1 MKQNP
6 QSIKELKLGLA
17 LHMGEDSRFG
27 IKQVGAF
34 MLTGI
39 ASVVLYIGACLA
51 LTHWSDRVFLSN
63 AEPWLRDIY
72 MVKDAINEIPTS
84 KQRVLVF
91 GGSNN
96 LFGFNGAMIEVNAN
110 VRFIN
115 YGTHGGLPINYHI
128 DRIMRHAKRGDVLVF
143 SPTFDTYGSSA
154 PIGDYWYIHNM
165 LSWQKDYRK
174 YITLSQEL
182 KSYMA
187 NDIIKSIRWL
197 LRKGVSEEEV
207 REFIER
213 NITATNAISMA
224 THSRESQTLDSRVES
239 SDMDLEGTEIEH
251 VDFSGL
257 IFTPCQNPRYI
268 DYGYKLIDVY
278 GDFCGQSG
286 SHMLNATNDYFDGD
300 MKVSAFFVQE
310 FARLR
315 EFAQANDMRLY
326 LIYPPTMENPSFS
339 LKDPKTME
347 KIDNLAAQ
355 LANQGIE
362 IVGDFRDF
370 HFERKFFYDTGYH
383 LNTQGVQL
391 RSAAFIKLLHAL
403 GIGD

>member
-17 LHMGEDSRFG
+17 LHIGEDCGFG
-27 IKQVGAF
+27 IKQVGVFVLA
-34 MLTGI
+34 GI
-39 ASVVLYIGACLA
+39 AGVALYIGACLA

-63 AEPWLRDIY
+63 AEPWVRDIY

-96 LFGFNGAMIEVNAN
+96 LFGFNGAMIEANAN

-128 DRIMRHAKRGDVLVF
+128 DRIMQHAKRGDVLVF
-143 SPTFDTYGSSA
+143 SPTFDAYGSSA

-174 YITLSQEL
+174 YITLSQEI

-213 NITATNAISMA
+213 NITATNMA
-224 THSRESQTLDSRVES
+224 TYSGESQALDSRAES
-239 SDMDLEGTEIEH
+239 SDMD
-251 VDFSGL
+251 FSEL
-257 IFTPCQNPRYI
+257 IFMPCQNPKFI
-268 DYGYKLIDVY
+268 DYGYKSIDMY

-286 SHMLNATNDYFDGD
+286 SHMLNAKEDYLGTD

-355 LANQGIE
+355 LAAQGIE

>member
-6 QSIKELKLGLA
+6 QNIKELKLGLA
-17 LHMGEDSRFG
+17 LHVGEDCGFG
-27 IKQVGAF
+27 IKQVWVFA
-34 MLTGI
+34 LAVI
-39 ASVVLYIGACLA
+39 AGVALYIGACLA

-63 AEPWLRDIY
+63 AEPWVRDIY

-96 LFGFNGAMIEVNAN
+96 LFGFNGAMIEANAN

-128 DRIMRHAKRGDVLVF
+128 DRIMQHAKRGDVLVF
-143 SPTFDTYGSSA
+143 SPTFDAYGSSA

-213 NITATNAISMA
+213 NMA
-224 THSRESQTLDSRVES
+224 AHGRDSKALDSRAES
-239 SDMDLEGTEIEH
+239 SALEGVDFEDMDS
-251 VDFSGL
+251 SGL
-257 IFTPCQNPRYI
+257 IFTPCQNPHYI
-268 DYGYKLIDVY
+268 DYGYKSIDMY

-355 LANQGIE
+355 LAAQGIE

>member
-6 QSIKELKLGLA
+6 QNIKELKLGLA
-17 LHMGEDSRFG
+17 LHVGEDCGFG
-27 IKQVGAF
+27 IKQVWVFA
-34 MLTGI
+34 LAVI
-39 ASVVLYIGACLA
+39 AGVALYIGVCLA

-63 AEPWLRDIY
+63 AEPWVRDIY

-96 LFGFNGAMIEVNAN
+96 LFGFNGAMIEANAN

-128 DRIMRHAKRGDVLVF
+128 DRIMQHAKRGDVLVF
-143 SPTFDTYGSSA
+143 SPTFDAYGSSA
-154 PIGDYWYIHNM
+154 PIGNYWYIHNM

-174 YITLSQEL
+174 YITLSQEI

-207 REFIER
+207 REFIES
-213 NITATNAISMA
+213 NMT
-224 THSRESQTLDSRVES
+224 THSRESQALDSRAES
-239 SDMDLEGTEIEH
+239 SDMDLEGTELEH

-257 IFTPCQNPRYI
+257 IFTPCQNPYRKGYDYESI
-268 DYGYKLIDVY
+268 DMY

-286 SHMLNATNDYFDGD
+286 SDVLNAKEDYLGTD

-355 LANQGIE
+355 LAAQGIE

-391 RSAAFIKLLHAL
+391 RSAAFIKLLHTL

>member
-17 LHMGEDSRFG
+17 LHIGEDCGFG
-27 IKQVGAF
+27 IKQVGVFVLA
-34 MLTGI
+34 GI
-39 ASVVLYIGACLA
+39 AGVALYIGACLA

-96 LFGFNGAMIEVNAN
+96 LFGFNGAMIEANAN

-128 DRIMRHAKRGDVLVF
+128 DRIMQHAKRGDVLVF
-143 SPTFDTYGSSA
+143 SPTFDAYGSSA
-154 PIGDYWYIHNM
+154 PIGNYWYIHNM

-174 YITLSQEL
+174 YITLSQEI

-213 NITATNAISMA
+213 NITATNMA
-224 THSRESQTLDSRVES
+224 TYSRESQALDSRVES

-268 DYGYKLIDVY
+268 DYGYKSIDMY

-286 SHMLNATNDYFDGD
+286 SDVLNAKEDYLGTD

-339 LKDPKTME
+339 FKDPKTME
-347 KIDNLAAQ
+347 KIDNLTTQ
-355 LANQGIE
+355 LAAQGIE